1 MVQQGAEIQPP
12 KITAHLLAEGKLS
25 APSSKE
31 LWAEPGSWVYGM
43 RSHPWLIH
51 SQLQVCSSPK
61 WNSKPFHS
69 RQVTS
74 WWCCG
79 WDTTGLAHSSSRN
92 PGYTQ
97 VGALFEPQLARQS
110 TQDFTYL
117 VLSCSSV
124 THNQEARG
132 RAQIIRVI
140 LQDIKLNKSS
150 LAL

>member
-1 MVQQGAEIQPP
+1 MVQQGVLQPP
-12 KITAHLLAEGKLS
+12 KIMAHLLTEGKLS

-31 LWAEPGSWVYGM
+31 LWVEPGSWVYRM
-43 RSHPWLIH
+43 RNHPWWIH
-51 SQLQVCSSPK
+51 SQPQVCSSPK
-61 WNSKPFHS
+61 WNSKPFYS

-92 PGYTQ
+92 PGNTQ
-97 VGALFEPQLARQS
+97 VGALFEPQLASQS
-110 TQDFTYL
+110 TQDFTHL
-117 VLSCSSV
+117 VLSYSSV
-124 THNQEARG
+124 THNQEARE

-150 LAL
+150 QAL